1 MIADQ
6 LNEITLIYH
15 SGKEGDENVRN
26 YVETMGFDIKVIDLN
41 SQKLNEEQ
49 LREIVYMLEVQI
61 ADLFDPAYA
70 GHLQISTI
78 REAVSLLTSNPKLL
92 ATPIIIIGEHAYQ
105 FEY

>member
-1 MIADQ
+1 MISDQ
-6 LNEITLIYH
+6 PTGIKLIYH

-26 YVETMGFDIKVIDLN
+26 YVENMGFELTVIDLKTE
-41 SQKLNEEQ
+41 KLTDEQ
-49 LREIVYMLEVQI
+49 LRELVYMLEVQI

-70 GHLQISTI
+70 GKLQISTI